1 MVPDSSPRASKGVLA
16 LAWRLLSHFFARGP
30 AFLGCILFRWVRA
43 SAPAGCSPRGLGGVV
58 SLLRGLNASRNASA
72 GLVVPSCEL
81 AVARVYGR
89 VPSSR
94 AGMLTLSTVRPEPG
108 LREQPPSL
116 CTGREGDQGQ
126 TRLFYIRPCVAFP
139 QGGGGESAMLPSMGT
154 EHGVSGELQAGNPSG
169 RPCPVRWGSARGP
182 EARPKVPAGDLPDP
196 VPWRRGPRARCLP
209 PMGFRYKIVPAGL
222 GNVLGYLGS
231 AARALVMYRTYPW
244 SSLALCLR
252 RL

>member
-16 LAWRLLSHFFARGP
+16 LAWRLSSHFFARGP

-81 AVARVYGR
+81 AVARVHGR

-94 AGMLTLSTVRPEPG
+94 AGMLTLSTVWPEPG

-116 CTGREGDQGQ
+116 RTGREDDQGQ
-126 TRLFYIRPCVAFP
+126 TRLFTYAPTSPFRKEEGGRAPCYPRWAPNMVSPVSCKRVIRVDVRAPFVGGRLGAQRHAQKYLRVICRTRSPGDGVRGLDASLRWDSVTRSFP
-139 QGGGGESAMLPSMGT
+139 L
-154 EHGVSGELQAGNPSG
+154 VSEMS
-169 RPCPVRWGSARGP
+169 
-182 EARPKVPAGDLPDP
+182 
-196 VPWRRGPRARCLP
+196 
-209 PMGFRYKIVPAGL
+209 
-222 GNVLGYLGS
+222 
-231 AARALVMYRTYPW
+231 
-244 SSLALCLR
+244 
-252 RL
+252 